1 MQALE
6 VLKSC
11 RLRCYRCGNNCIHL
25 YVLSPTLGSLQIW
38 VATIKSHSI
47 GKMSL
52 QIKSCRGSSITF
64 LGMPVFE
71 LIGQVTLLFVKL
83 EFGEQEAYFG
93 NNVGWIFCPVMAVLQ
108 SSVSL
113 FCNFAIKKVE
123 HQRTHAGCK
132 ISRLFNSNRRQPKTR
147 ITLILLMVTKT
158 ILTVCSEENK
168 FDEL

>member
-1 MQALE
+1 MLQVWLRAII
-6 VLKSC
+6 VYIC
-11 RLRCYRCGNNCIHL
+11 RC
-25 YVLSPTLGSLQIW
+25 SPTLGSLQIW

-64 LGMPVFE
+64 LGMPVLDF
-71 LIGQVTLLFVKL
+71 IGQVTLLFVKL

-123 HQRTHAGCK
+123 QQRTHAGCK

-147 ITLILLMVTKT
+147 ITLILMVTKH

-168 FDEL
+168 FDELQF